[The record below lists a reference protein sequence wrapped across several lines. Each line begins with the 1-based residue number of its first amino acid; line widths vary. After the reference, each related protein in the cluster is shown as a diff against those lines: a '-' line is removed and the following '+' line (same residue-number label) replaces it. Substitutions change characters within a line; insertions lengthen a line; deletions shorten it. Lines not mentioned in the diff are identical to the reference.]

1 MLIDQV
7 QAVVNRKIFADIV
20 DDEIKSTLENPRRCE
35 ESRPGLHSI
44 VEDFSLAP
52 HEKARVPT
60 DLTKI

>member
-20 DDEIKSTLENPRRCE
+20 DDEIKTTLENPRRCE
-35 ESRPGLHSI
+35 ESRPGLHGI
-44 VEDFSLAP
+44 IEDLGFAP

-60 DLTKI
+60 NLTKI